1 MFNSY
6 QCRAANH
13 RVLSKAESRKKPA
26 FFGILITV
34 LLLSNLS
41 LSGCGYRLIGS
52 GTVLPPDVK
61 KVAILPVD
69 NQTAET
75 GLSNELTEAIR
86 SNFERF
92 GVIEVVDDPK
102 EADAVLRTKV
112 VKLETR
118 VRSVTGQS
126 DVAVDYDLVM
136 TLSGELKKRNGQIL
150 WRNNNLRASES
161 FASTSGVVVTSSSD
175 FASGGV
181 SSGTLGTLDSREV
194 ARGQQRE
201 ALTTVIDE
209 ISRLLYLDA
218 VAPGF

>member
-1 MFNSY
+1 M
-6 QCRAANH
+6 ANCCY
-13 RVLSKAESRKKPA
+13 RLKSQTGFVALATA
-26 FFGILITV
+26 
-34 LLLSNLS
+34 LLLSLLS
-41 LSGCGYRLIGS
+41 INGCGYRLIGS

-69 NQTAET
+69 NQTSET
-75 GLSNELTEAIR
+75 GLSNELTESIR

-92 GVIEVVDDPK
+92 GVVEVVDDPK

-112 VKLETR
+112 VKLDTR
-118 VRSVTGQS
+118 VRSVTGSS

-136 TLSGELKKRNGQIL
+136 TLSGELKKRNGQVL

-175 FASGGV
+175 FAQGGL
-181 SSGTLGTLDSREV
+181 SAGALGGLDSREV
-194 ARGQQRE
+194 SRGQQRE
-201 ALTTVIDE
+201 ALTTVIEE